1 VGILDEDVA
10 RVRDATDLV
19 ALASEHLALKRVGRN
34 FVGLCPFHAEK
45 TPSFNVNPDMGR
57 YRCLAGETRV
67 ITWDGVKEIRDLIGT
82 TQRVLT
88 TNGRWIDAP
97 FSAFGEEKLVKLT
110 VGRNRVTKC
119 IYATAEHRWFVRT
132 QRGSR
137 IERMTTELK
146 PGDRLSWTFAQR
158 ALAKGV
164 RLSPQGVPHGIVY
177 GDGTRLKRGSVVD
190 LHGEKNA
197 ELLKWFPLNATHS
210 HVGMSWKGRPGQ
222 PYVKAMDLPGGFKE
236 RPSLDESPSYLVGW
250 LAGYFAADG
259 CVAKDGTVIL
269 NAASR
274 EDLEFVRLLGLRI
287 GIGTYGI
294 TEQLRQG
301 LPGRALSSLFRIHFI
316 NEDLTEDFFLL
327 REHRARFVRAAKKW
341 TRRGWVVRSVE
352 ETDRVEEVYCAFVPG
367 EHAFALEDNIL
378 TGNCFGCDASGDAI
392 TFVREVEHLDF
403 VDAVERLASRAG
415 ITLRYDDKNVAKD
428 RTKKQ
433 RLSEVVAAAIAYYH
447 DLLLSSEDAALARR
461 YLRSRGF
468 DGDAVRQFQL
478 GYSPDD
484 WDRLSVHLQQRK
496 FARDDIEGAGLAFVN
511 RVNKLQDQFRARVMF
526 PIYDQRGDA
535 VGFGGRALGDEQP
548 KYKNSPETPIYQ
560 KSRLL
565 YGLNWAKGEIVG
577 RGQVVICEGYTDV
590 MAFALAGSPN
600 AVATCGTALADDHF
614 SILKNLAR
622 KVVLAYD
629 SDAAGQSAAEKWYA
643 WEQRYEIQLEVA
655 DLPAGKDPADV
666 WREDPPALLRALERA
681 TPFLQF
687 RLDRV
692 LAAADL
698 ASLEGRARAAEA
710 GAAIV
715 AQHPSDLVRDQYVMK
730 LAGEL
735 DIDADRLRE
744 TVARHRKE
752 QASPGGARRPSTR
765 PGGEEPR
772 PARRAPVRVDRRE
785 LDVLLYA
792 VHEPELVVDWLD
804 DRLFV
809 DPLTR
814 GAFDAI
820 ASSDSIH
827 DAIAST
833 DGPVRDLLERVAVEE
848 PIASNEPETL
858 RAHLMANTI
867 GPAAQRVLA
876 QMLRAGDDRA
886 TSLKLLLDALAHARE
901 SGDWEG
907 VQQRAL
913 ELLGWLGEGTRGA
926 GPA

>member
-1 VGILDEDVA
+1 MGILDEDVV

-34 FVGLCPFHAEK
+34 FVGLCPFHTEK
-45 TPSFNVNPDMGR
+45 SPSFNVNPDAGR
-57 YRCLAGETRV
+57 Y
-67 ITWDGVKEIRDLIGT
+67 K
-82 TQRVLT
+82 
-88 TNGRWIDAP
+88 
-97 FSAFGEEKLVKLT
+97 
-110 VGRNRVTKC
+110 
-119 IYATAEHRWFVRT
+119 
-132 QRGSR
+132 
-137 IERMTTELK
+137 
-146 PGDRLSWTFAQR
+146 
-158 ALAKGV
+158 
-164 RLSPQGVPHGIVY
+164 
-177 GDGTRLKRGSVVD
+177 
-190 LHGEKNA
+190 
-197 ELLKWFPLNATHS
+197 
-210 HVGMSWKGRPGQ
+210 
-222 PYVKAMDLPGGFKE
+222 
-236 RPSLDESPSYLVGW
+236 
-250 LAGYFAADG
+250 
-259 CVAKDGTVIL
+259 
-269 NAASR
+269 
-274 EDLEFVRLLGLRI
+274 
-287 GIGTYGI
+287 
-294 TEQLRQG
+294 
-301 LPGRALSSLFRIHFI
+301 
-316 NEDLTEDFFLL
+316 
-327 REHRARFVRAAKKW
+327 
-341 TRRGWVVRSVE
+341 
-352 ETDRVEEVYCAFVPG
+352 
-367 EHAFALEDNIL
+367 
-378 TGNCFGCDASGDAI
+378 CFGCDAGGDAI

-433 RLSEVVAAAIAYYH
+433 RLSEAVAAAIAFYH
-447 DLLLSSEDAALARR
+447 DLLLSSADAAIARR

-484 WDRLSVHLQQRK
+484 WDRLSIHLQQRK
-496 FARDDIEGAGLAFVN
+496 FARDDIEGAGLAYVN
-511 RVNKLQDQFRARVMF
+511 RVNKLQDQFRGRVMF

-565 YGLNWAKGEIVG
+565 YGLNWAKGEVVG

-614 SILKNLAR
+614 QILKNLAR

-629 SDAAGQSAAEKWYA
+629 SDAAGQSAAEKWYG

-666 WREDPPALLRALERA
+666 WRDDPAALVRALERA

-698 ASLEGRARAAEA
+698 ATLEGRARAAEA

-735 DIDADRLRE
+735 DIDADRLRD

-752 QASPGGARRPSTR
+752 QAAGGARPAASGRPPR
-765 PGGEEPR
+765 DEP
-772 PARRAPVRVDRRE
+772 PPTRRAPVRADRRE

-804 DRLFV
+804 ERLFV

-827 DAIAST
+827 DAIASV

-867 GPAAQRVLA
+867 GPAAQRVLTS
-876 QMLRAGDDRA
+876 MLRANDDRA

-901 SGDWEG
+901 SGDWEA
-907 VQQRAL
+907 VQEDAF